1 MDQTSNTKNNTIEK
15 RVRGLPTDAAKL
27 IASFIINE
35 HEENKRRIYGEALDY
50 IYQPHGGFNRLLKS
64 RIEARMN
71 RSLNPGDFSRALR
84 DETCPWNLDV
94 WGVKENPE
102 VELEELKRESCNN
115 GVFIQSY
122 CKRGVDVES
131 IGQKLVV
138 RIGLLWMTPKWYTL
152 YSQLRAR
159 RHRGLPNEHG
169 EYIVR

>member
-1 MDQTSNTKNNTIEK
+1 
-15 RVRGLPTDAAKL
+15 
-27 IASFIINE
+27 
-35 HEENKRRIYGEALDY
+35 
-50 IYQPHGGFNRLLKS
+50 
-64 RIEARMN
+64 MN
-71 RSLNPGDFSRALR
+71 RSIDPEDFSRALR

-115 GVFIQSY
+115 GVYIQSY

-169 EYIVR
+169 EYIV